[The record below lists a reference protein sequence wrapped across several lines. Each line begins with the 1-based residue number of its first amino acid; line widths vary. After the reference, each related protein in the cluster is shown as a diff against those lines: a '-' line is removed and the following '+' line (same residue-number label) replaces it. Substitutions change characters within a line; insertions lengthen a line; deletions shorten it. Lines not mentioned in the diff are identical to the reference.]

1 MSIPL
6 TASLRELKLSAMA
19 EAYELQC
26 LDPNAA
32 HEPFDERLSAL
43 VEAERTKRA
52 IGRAQRLTRRGNVK
66 GGDFA
71 DLDYTAPGRS
81 GLVRS
86 TVRELASLDWV
97 RRGHDLVLTGP
108 TGIGKTFLAGAF
120 ARAAVRAG
128 MKTDYWRLA
137 DLLEAWTAAAVES
150 DFSARR
156 KRMLQ
161 PQLLVLDEWLAQPL
175 DAEQSAVLARII
187 EARQGTASTLIAS
200 PVPVADWLPRFA
212 DPTPGE
218 AVVDRFAHLK
228 PIELRGPSL
237 RQRFGQSPAA
247 LPSTPSK
254 RRKG

>member
-52 IGRAQRLTRRGNVK
+52 VGRAQRLTRRGNIK
-66 GGDFA
+66 GGDLK
-71 DLDYTAPGRS
+71 DLDYTAPGRT

-86 TVRELASLDWV
+86 AMRELSSMNWV
-97 RRGHDLVLTGP
+97 RRHHDVVITGP
-108 TGIGKTFLAGAF
+108 TGIGKSFLAGAF
-120 ARAAVRAG
+120 AREATHAG
-128 MKTDYWRLA
+128 LTSAYWRLA
-137 DLLEAWTAAAVES
+137 DLLETWAAVSVEP
-150 DFSARR
+150 DFSTRR

-187 EARQGTASTLIAS
+187 EARHGAASTLVAS
-200 PVPVADWLPRFA
+200 PVPVADWLTRFA

-218 AVVDRFAHLK
+218 AVVDRFAHIK

-237 RQRFGQSPAA
+237 RQRFGLT
-247 LPSTPSK
+247 LPSAPPQ
-254 RRKG
+254 R